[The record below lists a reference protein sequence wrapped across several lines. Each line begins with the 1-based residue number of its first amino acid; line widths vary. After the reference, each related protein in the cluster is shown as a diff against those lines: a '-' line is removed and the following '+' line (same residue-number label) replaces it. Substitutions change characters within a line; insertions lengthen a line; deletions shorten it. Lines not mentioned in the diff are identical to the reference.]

1 MADTYRTDFGYNR
14 FADLFYHLLAH
25 MPLDCA
31 ADEYDPAYVARM
43 AGELGVSPQV
53 PQRVTDY
60 YQEHFDRV
68 MIMTFL
74 ALAADN
80 TRHLREALEGC
91 GMLTEED
98 MKRCADPLLEIV
110 DRVSEPFYGWW
121 EQRHTEASER
131 KGKVFDRF
139 DALAARFAPFLDALN
154 GNPKVLFSYTL
165 RRNGRAFYRPDG
177 ITVYV
182 AFPDR
187 DEDIIPCF
195 LQYLHECTHSV
206 TDPLLD
212 RTIRMADGSHDLSEY
227 QVLCFDE
234 YLIAALAPDLAETYR
249 DWIGAETLACAHE
262 QLGPEGEQ
270 RLQDCLKEMLDKVA

>member
-31 ADEYDPAYVARM
+31 ADEYDPKYVALM

-53 PQRVTDY
+53 PQRLTDY
-60 YQEHFDRV
+60 YQEHFDRL
-68 MIMTFL
+68 MITSFL
-74 ALAADN
+74 PLVTDN
-80 TRHLREALEGC
+80 TRHLREGLAAC
-91 GMLTEED
+91 GRLTEED
-98 MKRCADPLLEIV
+98 MRSCADPLLEIC

-121 EQRHTEASER
+121 EQRHGEASER

-139 DALAARFAPFLDALN
+139 DALAARFAPFLDALDKN
-154 GNPKVLFSYTL
+154 TKVLFSYTL
-165 RRNGRAFYRPDG
+165 RRNGRAFYWQDG
-177 ITVYV
+177 IIVYL
-182 AFPDR
+182 AFPEK
-187 DEDIIPCF
+187 DEDVTPCF

-206 TDPLLD
+206 TDPLMN
-212 RTIRMADGSHDLSEY
+212 RQIRMADGSHDLSEY

-234 YLIAALAPDLAETYR
+234 YLIDALAPDLAETYR
-249 DWIGAETLACAHE
+249 DWTGEETLACAHE

-270 RLQDCLKEMLDKVA
+270 RLKDCLKEMLDRVA